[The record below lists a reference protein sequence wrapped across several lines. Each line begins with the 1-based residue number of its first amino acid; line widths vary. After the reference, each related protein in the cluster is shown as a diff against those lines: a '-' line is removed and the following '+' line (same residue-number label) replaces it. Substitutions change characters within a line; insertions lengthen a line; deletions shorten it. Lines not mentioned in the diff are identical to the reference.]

1 MSDPNKL
8 YYHKYI
14 NLKKTF
20 EKMDIPDEDKE
31 EFLKM
36 IEIKITREKE
46 RSEEKRWEYLQEDVE
61 CETCH
66 KLYPRTYI
74 YKHKKIHLTPQQKE
88 KKWKQQNK
96 KETELLNN
104 LLAGIGQTK

>member
-36 IEIKITREKE
+36 IEIKH
-46 RSEEKRWEYLQEDVE
+46 KR
-61 CETCH
+61 
-66 KLYPRTYI
+66 
-74 YKHKKIHLTPQQKE
+74 IHLTPQQKE
-88 KKWKQQNK
+88 KKWKQKNK